1 MSSLKTIE
9 KNKIEKLFEMGGGY
23 VLNFSNNSFS
33 QFFRDNVNIDIDD
46 TKYLFIGSSKAN
58 RMRAFLELES
68 DELVGKALIEMLE
81 LWKFIN
87 NDNIKANRLL
97 ANECAQIVSRLLK
110 KQIVEKDNV
119 ENFLKKNFYNT
130 SLNKIQMD
138 GGLLPIMEARLQ
150 EVYKCMQ
157 INASLSVVILCGS
170 ILEGLLLGLACQNPT
185 KFSQAN
191 SSPKDKQGIVKK
203 FPEWTL
209 ESLINVAHEI
219 GFLQLDVKN
228 YGMVLRKF
236 RNYIHPLEQF
246 VTKFNPDIHTAQISL
261 QVLKAAIA
269 DLSGERENKPHHK
282 NVWDRPC
289 ISA

>member
-9 KNKIEKLFEMGGGY
+9 KNKLEKLLEMGGGY

-33 QFFRDNVNIDIDD
+33 QFFRENVNIDIDD
-46 TKYLFIGSSKAN
+46 TKYLFMGSSKAN
-58 RMRAFLELES
+58 RLRAFWELES
-68 DELVGKALIEMLE
+68 DEVAGKILIEMIE
-81 LWKFIN
+81 IWKFIN
-87 NDNIKANRLL
+87 SGNTNPNRLL
-97 ANECAQIVSRLLK
+97 ANECEQIVPRLLK
-110 KQIVEKDNV
+110 KRTIEKDNE
-119 ENFLKKNFYNT
+119 ENFLKKEFHNI

-138 GGLLPIMEARLQ
+138 VGLLPIMEARLK

-185 KFSQAN
+185 KFNLAN

-209 ESLINVAHEI
+209 ESFINVAHEI
-219 GFLQLDVKN
+219 GFLKLDVKN
-228 YGMVLRKF
+228 YSVVLRKF

-246 VTKFNPDIHTAQISL
+246 VAKFNPDIHTAQISL

-269 DLSGERENKPHHK
+269 DLSRERK
-282 NVWDRPC
+282 
-289 ISA
+289 